1 MLVAMQRKGWLMP
14 KKNQPICTLKFMDG
28 VRKGEIWCPKVS
40 DVTKAIVVVTPP
52 PQEMIAQEIV
62 NAL

>member
-1 MLVAMQRKGWLMP
+1 ME
-14 KKNQPICTLKFMDG
+14 G

-40 DVTKAIVVVTPP
+40 DVTKAVVVVTPP

-62 NAL
+62 SAL

>member
-1 MLVAMQRKGWLMP
+1 MP
-14 KKNQPICTLKFMDG
+14 KKNQPICTLKFMEG
-28 VRKGEIWCPKVS
+28 VRKGDIWCPKVS